1 MTPAM
6 TPALAL
12 TNRHIISPSEVI
24 WRPGPAFELLRNP
37 LSPRQRRLF
46 DRLILFAS
54 GKSDYAEAKVKN
66 LLLGAVA
73 FTSPSP
79 IFFGL
84 WGTAGSIGDA
94 SHGGTAGEVSGG
106 SYVRTSVTNNTTNFA
121 TVTTG
126 AKVNSTDI
134 VFAAAT
140 ANWNGG
146 AVISQVGI
154 LDGNAGTSGDNLVLW
169 GDITVAKTVL
179 SGDQAKILAGDLSY
193 TED

>member
-1 MTPAM
+1 MSTLS
-6 TPALAL
+6 LAPTIPRPKVIL
-12 TNRHIISPSEVI
+12 PHQII
-24 WRPGPAFELLRNP
+24 WHPGPAIELIRDP
-37 LSPRQRRLF
+37 LTPKQRRLL

-66 LLLGAVA
+66 LFLGAVA
-73 FTSPSP
+73 FTSPTP

-84 WGTAGSIGDA
+84 WGTAASIGDA

-140 ANWNGG
+140 ANWNSS
-146 AVISQVGI
+146 ATINQVGI

-169 GDITVAKTVL
+169 GDITVPKTVL
-179 SGDQAKILAGDLSY
+179 TGDQAKILTNDLSY